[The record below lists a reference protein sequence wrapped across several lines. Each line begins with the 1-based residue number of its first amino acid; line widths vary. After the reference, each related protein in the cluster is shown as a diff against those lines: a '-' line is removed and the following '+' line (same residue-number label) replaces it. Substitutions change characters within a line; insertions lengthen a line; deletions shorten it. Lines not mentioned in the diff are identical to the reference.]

1 MEVSGEV
8 EIDLIHRQHLGVA
21 TTGSTALD
29 AEDRTEG
36 GLAEGDDRL
45 LADLIH
51 PEGESDGDGSLADTG
66 LGGRDGG
73 DEDEV
78 SGTVL
83 LLLEDIQT
91 DLTHVMTIPVVVS
104 FIVFILLYFPCVATF
119 VAIGKET
126 GSYRWA
132 LFDALYTTIVAWLL
146 SALAYYLTA
155 LLI

>member
-45 LADLIH
+45 LPDLIH
-51 PEGESDGDGSLADTG
+51 PQGESDGDGSLADTG
-66 LGGRDGG
+66 LGGCDGG

-78 SGTVL
+78 SGTML

-91 DLTHVMTIPVVVS
+91 DLTHVVTIGEEVLCGD
-104 FIVFILLYFPCVATF
+104 IQ
-119 VAIGKET
+119 
-126 GSYRWA
+126 
-132 LFDALYTTIVAWLL
+132 
-146 SALAYYLTA
+146 
-155 LLI
+155 